1 MALLRNIT
9 RGLGAIP
16 REREPG
22 LFNLPFRPP
31 SIQTPITPPVN
42 IGGPALDI
50 SQIPTR
56 APIDPKLID
65 YGFGPGIMPPL
76 PDDFGIPINPIAPP
90 PVNIGGPPLD
100 TSLISPPVLSHKAA
114 ISFINEIFVAK
125 NAFEAYL
132 IVSADS
138 KLVNNIGKSLKYR
151 GR

>member
-31 SIQTPITPPVN
+31 SIQQLPPVN
-42 IGGPALDI
+42 IGGPPIDI
-50 SQIPTR
+50 SQIPIR

-90 PVNIGGPPLD
+90 VNIGGPALD
-100 TSLISPPVLSHKAA
+100 TSLIPQREILERPIIPPKRDDFMS
-114 ISFINEIFVAK
+114 
-125 NAFEAYL
+125 
-132 IVSADS
+132 
-138 KLVNNIGKSLKYR
+138 IGGPGGLDGTPLTIRS
-151 GR
+151 

>member
-1 MALLRNIT
+1 MRWWDYLKAMALLRNIT

-65 YGFGPGIMPPL
+65 YGFGPGIRPTEMIGPDGQFIGSGGVTPPGGTIRTM
-76 PDDFGIPINPIAPP
+76 DFQ
-90 PVNIGGPPLD
+90 
-100 TSLISPPVLSHKAA
+100 
-114 ISFINEIFVAK
+114 
-125 NAFEAYL
+125 
-132 IVSADS
+132 
-138 KLVNNIGKSLKYR
+138 
-151 GR
+151 